1 MNKIPDNTQ
10 KSVTAPENKRRG
22 LKNQPKNQPNTKSQP
37 DTKVLSVRI
46 PTNSYLQL
54 RDIAQG
60 KDVTVTELITTSI
73 LDAIDDILS
82 KG

>member
-1 MNKIPDNTQ
+1 MNKIPNNTQ
-10 KSVTAPENKRRG
+10 KSVTTPENKRRG
-22 LKNQPKNQPNTKSQP
+22 LKNQPNTKDQP

-46 PTNSYLQL
+46 PTNSYLKL
-54 RDIAQG
+54 RYIA
-60 KDVTVTELITTSI
+60 KAKSVTVTELITTSI

>member
-10 KSVTAPENKRRG
+10 KSVTAPENKRKG
-22 LKNQPKNQPNTKSQP
+22 LKNQPNTKSQP
-37 DTKVLSVRI
+37 DTKVLSVRV

-54 RDIAQG
+54 RYIARA